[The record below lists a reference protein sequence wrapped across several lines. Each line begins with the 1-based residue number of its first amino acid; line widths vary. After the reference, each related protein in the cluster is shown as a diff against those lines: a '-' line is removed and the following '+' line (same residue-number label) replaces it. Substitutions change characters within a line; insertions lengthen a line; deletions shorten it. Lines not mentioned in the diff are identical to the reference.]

1 MSIFKKTMRAL
12 GFSGEDDELESQ
24 PYTAE
29 NITNAC
35 TREKER
41 SADNTSDSTTQPVP
55 SRDAEK
61 KPVDEQPV
69 EMQLPDTLLEVL
81 VEMLNRSLPDYVVAA
96 IDKDTEKKYL
106 FEQLDEPFKK
116 FVSDVNVQSREWT
129 ARQWENKH
137 KSLTREVEEARVKVK
152 ELEEQRNTMQSAQLS
167 AERQKRAVTEK
178 VHELEARVATLE
190 AEKEQFELENKSLV
204 NKLKVSN
211 VHQEELD
218 SAFAEITK
226 LKGELKKQADHTAE
240 TEQLR
245 TELQQ
250 VRDELAQARQDLEQA
265 RNNEQTATTQLTET
279 QQQLAQ
285 QQGEVTQLA
294 KQKQMLE
301 AELVEAQNGL
311 KVVEEVDAK
320 LKQFEQVK
328 ALKDEKI
335 AQLSQEVQTLGT
347 ANARL
352 QTRLSEMAQRNER
365 LESQSQEQT
374 ENKAVL
380 ETLRA
385 DLESANALV
394 AALRNQRQEL
404 LAQIETLQQVK
415 PAEDKG
421 PVPAEKSDEPAVI
434 SFDAPQQNE
443 SEAEQTVSAP
453 AAEPVLASESI
464 EQPTEN
470 PKSAESSKPEKKHR
484 RKAKAPEPVE
494 EPADD
499 DFPGLDTFGDNW
511 LIPTRPDTPEMIAKR
526 KEEEKKKREAEERAA
541 MEQKK
546 SQQVDPSQMSLW

>member
-24 PYTAE
+24 PYTAD

-35 TREKER
+35 TREKEH
-41 SADNTSDSTTQPVP
+41 SADNTTDAPPQPVP
-55 SRDAEK
+55 SRDAGK
-61 KPVDEQPV
+61 KPVDEPV

-116 FVSDVNVQSREWT
+116 FVSDVNEQSREWT

-137 KSLTREVEEARVKVK
+137 KSLTREVEETRAKMK

-250 VRDELAQARQDLEQA
+250 VRDELAQARHTTTVGPTAGGGYAACQTKTNARSRTRRGTEWLESSRRGRCQ
-265 RNNEQTATTQLTET
+265 TET
-279 QQQLAQ
+279 
-285 QQGEVTQLA
+285 V
-294 KQKQMLE
+294 
-301 AELVEAQNGL
+301 
-311 KVVEEVDAK
+311 
-320 LKQFEQVK
+320 
-328 ALKDEKI
+328 
-335 AQLSQEVQTLGT
+335 
-347 ANARL
+347 
-352 QTRLSEMAQRNER
+352 
-365 LESQSQEQT
+365 
-374 ENKAVL
+374 
-380 ETLRA
+380 
-385 DLESANALV
+385 
-394 AALRNQRQEL
+394 
-404 LAQIETLQQVK
+404 
-415 PAEDKG
+415 
-421 PVPAEKSDEPAVI
+421 
-434 SFDAPQQNE
+434 
-443 SEAEQTVSAP
+443 
-453 AAEPVLASESI
+453 
-464 EQPTEN
+464 
-470 PKSAESSKPEKKHR
+470 
-484 RKAKAPEPVE
+484 
-494 EPADD
+494 
-499 DFPGLDTFGDNW
+499 
-511 LIPTRPDTPEMIAKR
+511 
-526 KEEEKKKREAEERAA
+526 
-541 MEQKK
+541 
-546 SQQVDPSQMSLW
+546 

>member
-12 GFSGEDDELESQ
+12 GFSGEDEELESQ

-35 TREKER
+35 TRDKVPQTENASEATLQPA
-41 SADNTSDSTTQPVP
+41 SVHDAD
-55 SRDAEK
+55 K
-61 KPVDEQPV
+61 KSVDEPV

-116 FVSDVNVQSREWT
+116 FVSDVNVRSREWT
-129 ARQWENKH
+129 ARQWEVKH
-137 KSLTREVEEARVKVK
+137 KTLTREVEEARVKVK

-204 NKLKVSN
+204 NKLKVST

-218 SAFAEITK
+218 SAFAEITQ
-226 LKGELKKQADHTAE
+226 LKGELKKQTDHTAE
-240 TEQLR
+240 AEQLR

-250 VRDELAQARQDLEQA
+250 LRDELAQARQELEQA
-265 RNNEQTATTQLTET
+265 RNNEQVATTQLAAA
-279 QQQLAQ
+279 QQQLTQ
-285 QQGEVTQLA
+285 QEETITRLTKQVQTLESELA
-294 KQKQMLE
+294 
-301 AELVEAQNGL
+301 EAQNGL

-335 AQLSQEVQTLGT
+335 AQLSQEVQTLNT
-347 ANARL
+347 TNARL
-352 QTRLSEMAQRNER
+352 QSRLSEMAQRNER
-365 LESQSQEQT
+365 LESQSQEQADSR
-374 ENKAVL
+374 ELLSAV
-380 ETLRA
+380 RS

-404 LAQIETLQQVK
+404 LAQLEKLQQAKAVEEK
-415 PAEDKG
+415 AA
-421 PVPAEKSDEPAVI
+421 VPAEKADEPAVI
-434 SFDAPQQNE
+434 NFDAPQP
-443 SEAEQTVSAP
+443 EAPVADETPVAE
-453 AAEPVLASESI
+453 AALDIKPV
-464 EQPTEN
+464 EQPVET
-470 PKSAESSKPEKKHR
+470 PIPAEEPKPEKKHR
-484 RKAKAPEPVE
+484 RKAKAPQPVE
-494 EPADD
+494 EPAED

-546 SQQVDPSQMSLW
+546 TQQVDPSQMSLW